1 MAESEAYRVGAEF
14 RRRMLGDEYVNESFA
29 DPAVKAFSD
38 TMIETVWG
46 VIWQRPGLDL
56 KTKTLICV
64 VSDTTAGRTEELA
77 LHLRMAL
84 NEGWTEQE
92 LTDAIIHLSGYIGA
106 PLTRGAI
113 RTARDVF
120 QQVREGR

>member
-1 MAESEAYRVGAEF
+1 MAESEAYRKGAEI
-14 RRRMLGDEYVNESFA
+14 RRRMLGAEYVQESLSDPVTRAFA
-29 DPAVKAFSD
+29 E
-38 TMIETVWG
+38 TMTETVWG

-64 VSDTTAGRTEELA
+64 VSDATAGRTEELA

-84 NEGWTEQE
+84 REGWTEQE
-92 LTDAIIHLSGYIGA
+92 LTDAIIHLAGYIGA

-113 RTARDVF
+113 LTARKVF
-120 QQVREGR
+120 EQVRAGK

>member
-1 MAESEAYRVGAEF
+1 MAESENYRRGAEI
-14 RRRMLGDEYVNESFA
+14 RRRMLGEKYVQDSLSDPTTQAFA
-29 DPAVKAFSD
+29 EVM
-38 TMIETVWG
+38 TETVWG

-64 VSDTTAGRTEELA
+64 VSDATAGRTEELA

-84 NEGWTEQE
+84 REGWTEKE
-92 LTDAIIHLSGYIGA
+92 LTDALIHLAGYIGA

-113 RTARDVF
+113 LTARDVF
-120 QQVREGR
+120 TQVRAGR

>member
-1 MAESEAYRVGAEF
+1 MAESDTYRKGAEI
-14 RRRMLGDEYVNESFA
+14 RRRMLGAEYVQESLSDPVTRAFA
-29 DPAVKAFSD
+29 E
-38 TMIETVWG
+38 TMTETVWG

-64 VSDTTAGRTEELA
+64 VSDATAGRTEELA

-84 NEGWTEQE
+84 REGWTEQE
-92 LTDAIIHLSGYIGA
+92 LTDAIIHLAGYIGA

-113 RTARDVF
+113 LTARDVF
-120 QQVREGR
+120 QQVRAGK